1 MERTIK
7 IKKGADQLGVN
18 IEVVDQGV
26 NGVVVSSLVRNGAV
40 HKDGR
45 LHAGD
50 FILSVNNESMRNITN
65 SQARAILRRT
75 QLVST
80 DVSICY
86 IRGQD
91 AAAFREA
98 SLLQYRSGQQEQHQQ
113 SQQPQQQTSPRSPYV
128 PRGDSSED
136 ETGGGINSDLTRSI
150 TAPSFITRDLR
161 SRDPSHEDLL
171 GSISSLPHQ
180 PETEVG
186 GLTVINIKHALSET
200 LADTRAE
207 ESNISS
213 VHIGGEESKNIE
225 DESEEGPFTITF
237 KNVSEAH
244 PEYNPKVGL
253 EPEAEDHEVLGVL
266 QGDGVSS
273 GRPPGGE
280 PCLYTN
286 PECITNIHILTGTSE
301 PSVTNQFIV
310 NNRIGNNLAGIE
322 SDFQTPDS
330 LELTSGA
337 SANLYQQ
344 SSSRLVRFAESKGRS
359 EHSESSDS
367 SAERSSSLFVECD
380 SDRHSVSDV
389 LSDDLN
395 TPSAKLV
402 VAHLTDVESVV
413 QKRSIVTSRSFDESP
428 HIQKSYFERQY
439 SEVIP
444 DSSYLAHEQVIP
456 QEQRERNQSID
467 SRYRNEPL
475 VGEPNRLVKSESNPV
490 CISRKEL
497 IIAEPLHP
505 KGFEGLTQSTVDSE
519 PEIQRSSGPVIYRKD
534 LSPDSNHTS
543 ATTVTPTAT
552 RTVTTPVTAISSVL
566 PSLSTT
572 TITNMTV
579 TQGLTAAP
587 SEGRSSTASPML
599 DGKHWGPERTVEV
612 RRDDKNSL
620 GISIVGGKVDL
631 SWSGSS
637 VTGIFIKNV
646 LPDSPAGKGGHL
658 KTGDRILEV
667 EGVDLRGATHE
678 KAVEVIKK
686 TGNPVTF
693 VVQSLVQ
700 WTPANSAPPSRD
712 ASRLGTRMPNS
723 ISPARTPTPELIQ
736 ASTPLSEGSSHQ
748 QPIQPTERHHPP
760 DPRVTFPVAPPIPE
774 TSTPI
779 HELYPEPVKFVPES
793 PISEPDDPDPLVNP
807 YYYYAHAALA
817 HWHERAQRTQ
827 EQVPEGDGNNSDQE
841 NSTSSS
847 SASSTASRRFLQ
859 LRSFGNSS
867 EVQGRTVTE
876 NKLDTPPSDVPLMD
890 TPPSD
895 VPPMDDSPEDEPKP
909 SEVPVVEIEP
919 LTKEIHNLQT
929 EPAAVPPLPIITKCT
944 DHIENAPHPTRLMLD
959 DFPLDLPLDD
969 PPVGAYTYD
978 WRTDPHLYQGW
989 WCVEGSVSEHLAAQ
1003 VPTQPVS
1010 PYDSPADTPTPNT
1023 PTTDQVRLP
1032 ISILPTHAYAP
1043 NPPSFL
1049 HPDWA
1054 LKVIGHS
1061 MKLTCDVAQRDTISV
1076 HNITIP

>member
-266 QGDGVSS
+266 QGDG
-273 GRPPGGE
+273 
-280 PCLYTN
+280 
-286 PECITNIHILTGTSE
+286 
-301 PSVTNQFIV
+301 
-310 NNRIGNNLAGIE
+310 
-322 SDFQTPDS
+322 
-330 LELTSGA
+330 
-337 SANLYQQ
+337 
-344 SSSRLVRFAESKGRS
+344 
-359 EHSESSDS
+359 
-367 SAERSSSLFVECD
+367 
-380 SDRHSVSDV
+380 
-389 LSDDLN
+389 
-395 TPSAKLV
+395 
-402 VAHLTDVESVV
+402 
-413 QKRSIVTSRSFDESP
+413 
-428 HIQKSYFERQY
+428 
-439 SEVIP
+439 
-444 DSSYLAHEQVIP
+444 
-456 QEQRERNQSID
+456 
-467 SRYRNEPL
+467 
-475 VGEPNRLVKSESNPV
+475 
-490 CISRKEL
+490 
-497 IIAEPLHP
+497 
-505 KGFEGLTQSTVDSE
+505 
-519 PEIQRSSGPVIYRKD
+519 
-534 LSPDSNHTS
+534 
-543 ATTVTPTAT
+543 
-552 RTVTTPVTAISSVL
+552 
-566 PSLSTT
+566 
-572 TITNMTV
+572 
-579 TQGLTAAP
+579 GLTAAP